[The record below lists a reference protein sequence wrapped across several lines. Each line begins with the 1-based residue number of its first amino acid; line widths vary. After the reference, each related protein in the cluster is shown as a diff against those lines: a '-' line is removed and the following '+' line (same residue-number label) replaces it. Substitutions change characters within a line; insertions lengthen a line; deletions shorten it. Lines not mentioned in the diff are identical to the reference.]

1 MEGTYDADVSTRM
14 EEDNVE
20 GQNYSVEAVIF
31 LRNLVQSQS
40 GDIDFFL
47 SCEWP
52 ANITSRLTANSVEGI
67 ES

>member
-1 MEGTYDADVSTRM
+1 LEGTFDADVSTRM
-14 EEDNVE
+14 EEDNAE
-20 GQNYSVEAVIF
+20 GQYYSVEDVIF

-52 ANITSRLTANSVEGI
+52 ANITSKLTTNSVEGI
-67 ES
+67 DS